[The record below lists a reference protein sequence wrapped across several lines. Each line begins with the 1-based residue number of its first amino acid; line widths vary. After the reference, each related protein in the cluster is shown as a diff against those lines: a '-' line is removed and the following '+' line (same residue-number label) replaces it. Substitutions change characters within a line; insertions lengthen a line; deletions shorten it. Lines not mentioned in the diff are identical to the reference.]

1 MNTDLTKEELDRLEN
16 DLNYDTSD
24 DPRVTRLV
32 SMARRTLQAEER
44 LGRAVEALNGAP
56 EFLRDIAKHQL
67 DISSESF
74 VRLEGVARAISS
86 LDSPKD
92 LPPPLPCAPPAHSDA
107 QPEPQFR
114 IWSFEHAAWWAPNSM
129 GYVQDYSKAGTY
141 SLSEAL
147 EICTNAN
154 DHRLEE
160 AMVPTEKFATRNVL
174 ANH

>member
-1 MNTDLTKEELDRLEN
+1 MNTDLAKEELDELEN

-44 LGRAVEALNGAP
+44 LGRAVEALRNLYDEQNGPPLERHKERWKMAMDQT
-56 EFLRDIAKHQL
+56 FIIL
-67 DISSESF
+67 SEC
-74 VRLEGVARAISS
+74 E
-86 LDSPKD
+86 DSPKD